1 MGQLSKEERYQI
13 YILLKEGI
21 SIPAIA
27 RSMDR
32 DRSVIWRE
40 IKRNSGDRG
49 YRPKQAH
56 EKSVQRRE
64 PCRRKHKITGAIKD
78 LILERLAVQHS
89 PEQISGE
96 LKYEHQQFVSH
107 ECIYQFIYS
116 DKQAHGGLYL
126 NLRRSHRKRTKRF
139 GSPSRQGKIP
149 NRIGIEKRPKAANDR
164 LRKGD
169 WEIDTV
175 IGKNHQGALVTAV
188 DRKTRYV
195 VIRKVDRKQ
204 AKLVTAALKEGL
216 QDFVVQT
223 ITCDNGKEFAEHET
237 WGVPTYFCNPYSSW
251 ERGTNENTNGLI
263 RQYFPK
269 KTDFTNISDEE
280 VMRVQNLLNHR
291 PRKSLGYKTPHAI
304 LVENK
309 HIRYL

>member
-1 MGQLSKEERYQI
+1 MGQLTKEERYQI
-13 YILLKEGI
+13 YILKKEGK

-32 DRSVIWRE
+32 DRSVVWRE
-40 IKRNSGDRG
+40 IRRNSGRRG

-56 EKSVQRRE
+56 EKCLQRRKK
-64 PCRRKHKITGAIKD
+64 CRRSPKIHGD
-78 LILERLAVQHS
+78 LKEYVLKGLAKQHS

-96 LKYEHQQFVSH
+96 LEYEHNQLISH
-107 ECIYQFIYS
+107 ECIYQFIYA
-116 DKQAHGGLYL
+116 DKQCNGKLYL
-126 NLRRSHRKRTKRF
+126 NLRRSHRKRKKRF
-139 GSPSRQGKIP
+139 GSPTRQGQIP
-149 NRIGIEKRPKAANDR
+149 NRTGIEERSKAANER
-164 LRKGD
+164 TRKGD

-195 VIRKVDRKQ
+195 IIRKVDRKQ
-204 AKLVTAALKEGL
+204 AALVSAALRDGL
-216 QDFVVQT
+216 REFVVQS
-223 ITCDNGKEFAEHET
+223 ITCDNGKEFAGHET

-269 KTDFTNISDEE
+269 KTDFKSISDEE

-291 PRKSLGYKTPHAI
+291 PRKCLGYKTPHAI